1 MDKLSTD
8 ASIRKLST
16 SPNPRMIFSQ
26 PTIAYT
32 SMTRHVPP
40 NVYSA
45 IIWMKIETTFY
56 DAQMPLEDDGE
67 RSS

>member
-16 SPNPRMIFSQ
+16 SPNPRMIFSH

-32 SMTRHVPP
+32 SMTRHILP
-40 NVYSA
+40 NVHCM
-45 IIWMKIETTFY
+45 IIWMKIEVTFY
-56 DAQMPLEDDGE
+56 DAQMPFEDDGE
-67 RSS
+67 WSS